1 MKKTLGII
9 ISLLLIIIPADN
21 TFGRQS
27 ITKQEIKPVK
37 PAQPAKQVE
46 NVVPNLQQRELRIPT
61 VDPTKINVIGT
72 GNFNA
77 ADRQFQITACTMS
90 DGNIFIGWE
99 AFADKAGYSYKWR
112 AGRCSRYNTQIRQ
125 LGTDMI
131 YTETRNSYMLE
142 GNSAVPFANG
152 NVLIAFDDKETET
165 TDKGRFV
172 LLSSEMNVLKGPV
185 TFCQGRAGSVS
196 AASMLD
202 GDAAL
207 IAYSDSDSAT
217 YQGKF
222 LIVNSNGDI
231 ITQPKAFTFKGDV
244 TNVCAGTTWNGKAFI
259 AYNCGEDGSLS
270 IEVNVLGNLSRNIR
284 PIWNHRRLTALA
296 VCPLSSKNTLVLSN
310 WNNSAQCLP
319 IGPDGK
325 PAGDF
330 QSFHPQQVSDI
341 QATLLGDDNVFIS
354 FIAPD
359 EKAMSVVVDS
369 AGKLLKG
376 PIETCESFN
385 VQPGLGLIA
394 QTKIQNDM
402 VLVINHG
409 YRKEPSEELITKWTV
424 LK

>member
-1 MKKTLGII
+1 MKKSSGII
-9 ISLLLIIIPADN
+9 ISLLLIGFVSGGVFA
-21 TFGRQS
+21 RQN
-27 ITKQEIKPVK
+27 ITKRDIK
-37 PAQPAKQVE
+37 PAQPAQPTRQVE
-46 NVVPNLQQRELRIPT
+46 KVGPNIQQRELQIPT
-61 VDPTKINVIGT
+61 VDPTKINVIKT

-125 LGTDMI
+125 LGVDMI

-152 NVLIAFDDKETET
+152 NVLVAFDDKETET
-165 TDKGRFV
+165 SEKGRFV
-172 LLSSEMNVLKGPV
+172 LLSPEMSVLKGPV

-207 IAYSDSDSAT
+207 IAYSDSSSET

-284 PIWNHRRLTALA
+284 PIWNYRKLTALA
-296 VCPLSSKNTLVLSN
+296 VCPLSNKNTLVLGN

-319 IGPDGK
+319 VGPDGK

-330 QSFHPQQVSDI
+330 QSFNPQQVSDI
-341 QATLLGDDNVFIS
+341 QATLLSNDNVFIS
-354 FIAPD
+354 FITPD
-359 EKAMSVVVDS
+359 EKVMSVVVDS
-369 AGKLLKG
+369 AGKLIKG
-376 PIETCESFN
+376 PIETCESFS

-409 YRKEPSEELITKWTV
+409 YRKEPTEESITKWMV